1 MGMPPQLHR
10 WIGRLLMLA
19 LCARIILT
27 GEIRAATTSE
37 PAPKPPSAPLS
48 RPEPDVIASNII
60 QLNEEISNSVEK
72 RLRSS
77 PRAKGEVL
85 ESENV
90 LARPVEKVVVDEIK
104 PWRDRLESAL
114 KKYENA
120 SDAPEEKMAEDLLI
134 GIVVNPDSPV
144 DIQRD
149 ALKALAQMNLD
160 GRFYSKAQMIYS
172 QLVDRFPLHPDTPAI
187 LYRQGV
193 LYRRIGATELALSK
207 FHAVMS
213 TVLSLPEKDISTYKS
228 IVLMSQAEIADT
240 FFMAGHFEK
249 ATEYFKRVLKLAD
262 EELNEAQVRLKL
274 VKSYFELKDWRN
286 VITEGQLAIEKV
298 ALSSQVAEVRFLMTE
313 AFKKLGMQRE
323 ALEQTLA
330 LLNSEQAR
338 SSKDPDNWAYWQKR
352 TGNKLANELYERGDY
367 LNALLV
373 YQTLG
378 QLPGDDTWRSQA
390 LYQMGLIYERLEQP
404 EWAIE
409 AYTQILGAGPPS
421 PTPPS
426 SGTNSTTSLP
436 AQGSSG
442 STNAPSI
449 AAKKPS
455 VPPPPSS
462 APAIPA
468 TANDTGGALAP
479 ASTPK
484 IVDDKPTPSPSLKLI
499 RDMAQWRLKNLQ
511 WDQGVQREVRNLSL
525 KRDAGKPGAEITN
538 VSTNDIP
545 GSKPALP

>member
-1 MGMPPQLHR
+1 METPPQLHR
-10 WIGRLLMLA
+10 WIGSLLTSGVFGVA
-19 LCARIILT
+19 LSMAEAQ
-27 GEIRAATTSE
+27 GATASE
-37 PAPKPPSAPLS
+37 PGPKRPGATVG
-48 RPEPDVIASNII
+48 RPEPDVTATNTI
-60 QLNEEISNSVEK
+60 QLNEEIANSLEK
-72 RLRSS
+72 RFRSS
-77 PRAKGEVL
+77 PRVKGETL

-114 KKYENA
+114 KRYETA
-120 SDAPEEKMAEDLLI
+120 SDASERTMAEDLLI
-134 GIVVNPDSPV
+134 GIVTNPDTPV

-149 ALKALAQMNLD
+149 SLKALAQINLD

-172 QLVDRFPLHPDTPAI
+172 QMVDRFPLHPDTPAI

-193 LYRRIGATELALSK
+193 LFRRIGATELALSK

-240 FFMAGHFEK
+240 FFMAGNFER

-274 VKSYFELKDWRN
+274 VKAYFELKDWKN
-286 VITEGQLAIEKV
+286 VITEGRLAIEKV

-373 YQTLG
+373 YETLG

-390 LYQMGLIYERLEQP
+390 LYQTGLIYERLEQP
-404 EWAIE
+404 ERAIE
-409 AYTQILGAGPPS
+409 AYTRIVAS
-421 PTPPS
+421 STPPS
-426 SGTNSTTSLP
+426 GTNFAPSIPTQGP
-436 AQGSSG
+436 AG
-442 STNAPSI
+442 STNTPPVAGQ
-449 AAKKPS
+449 KPS
-455 VPPPPSS
+455 PPPQSS
-462 APAIPA
+462 NAQAMTNTPAP
-468 TANDTGGALAP
+468 NGGGALAS
-479 ASTPK
+479 ASVPK
-484 IVDDKPTPSPSLKLI
+484 IVEDAPTPSPSLKLI
-499 RDMAQWRLKNLQ
+499 RDMAQWRLNNLQ
-511 WDQGVQREVRNLSL
+511 WDQGVQKEVRNLSL
-525 KRDAGKPGAEITN
+525 KRGAGKPAAEITTM
-538 VSTNDIP
+538 STNGIP
-545 GSKPALP
+545 GGKPALP